1 MMYITS
7 MLYCMYV
14 LCMCVC
20 IYTYIHTYKTHTHT
34 QVNKFMADPA
44 RGMQDAIAKMRELA
58 NKGNRGVTAQALD
71 VLQVCL
77 CVCVCV

>member
-1 MMYITS
+1 
-7 MLYCMYV
+7 MYV
-14 LCMCVC
+14 CMHIYV
-20 IYTYIHTYKTHTHT
+20 YTYIQDTHTHT